1 MAFGGLSKKHK
12 NLSTQRIGRICIYS
26 AFSFNIV
33 TFSWLKLDI
42 KKYLGSA
49 NTCNKYSKQVHFFYC
64 KNYKKIFIY
73 NQDLY
78 YLYAS
83 LNKFIFF
90 IAKIT
95 KKFLFTIKIYIIY
108 MLRL

>member
-83 LNKFIFF
+83 ALKHKDYKSAFCF
-90 IAKIT
+90 
-95 KKFLFTIKIYIIY
+95 KKAIKKGE
-108 MLRL
+108 LCWD